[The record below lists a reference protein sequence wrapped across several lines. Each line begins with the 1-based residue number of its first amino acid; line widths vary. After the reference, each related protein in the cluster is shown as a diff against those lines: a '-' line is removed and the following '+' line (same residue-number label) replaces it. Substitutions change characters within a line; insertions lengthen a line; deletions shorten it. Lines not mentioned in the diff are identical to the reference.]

1 MKCSDFQRIFLESL
15 EGPRD
20 GMPPLPGIP
29 PHHMNPGPHS
39 IPPGVIPPWDQSAQ
53 FFPGPP
59 PGMGLPHPDMGQ
71 FDENSPH
78 HPAFVGFDGIRP
90 PGPLPPMGSSGM
102 PDGLAGIPSTS
113 LPSPGPAPGPFPVH
127 SPFPPGSEP
136 QPLPS
141 MSLACSQVGSSSIS
155 LTPPNPLPS
164 SHSQISGNESR
175 PFDQGHQ
182 NITGHVTTL
191 NSQPT
196 PGQPTQFNHSPEGS
210 RCSISPRD
218 SGYDSCEVVKHEC

>member
-1 MKCSDFQRIFLESL
+1 
-15 EGPRD
+15 
-20 GMPPLPGIP
+20 MPPLPGIP

-39 IPPGVIPPWDQSAQ
+39 LPPGVIPPWDQTPQ

-59 PGMGLPHPDMGQ
+59 PPGMGLPPPEMGQ

-78 HPAFVGFDGIRP
+78 HPAFVGFDSIRP
-90 PGPLPPMGSSGM
+90 PGPLPPMGSNGM
-102 PDGLAGIPSTS
+102 PDGSLGGIPTS
-113 LPSPGPAPGPFPVH
+113 LPSPGSVAGPFPVH

-141 MSLACSQVGSSSIS
+141 MSLASPSVLCTQVGSSSIS
-155 LTPPNPLPS
+155 LTPPNPIPS
-164 SHSQISGNESR
+164 SHPISGNESR

-191 NSQPT
+191 NGAPQN
-196 PGQPTQFNHSPEGS
+196 GQTQFNHSPEGS